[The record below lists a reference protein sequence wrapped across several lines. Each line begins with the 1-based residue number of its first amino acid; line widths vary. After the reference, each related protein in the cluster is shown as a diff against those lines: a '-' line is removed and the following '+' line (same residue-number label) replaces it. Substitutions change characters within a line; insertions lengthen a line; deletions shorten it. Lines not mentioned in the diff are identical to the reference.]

1 MAPKDSSLAAIISAM
16 TPLQTLRQARTL
28 LRWVV
33 SVWCLALG
41 VAVAS
46 PLMNSH
52 STALVCSA
60 SGMVQLVDVNADPTD
75 PQTSQP
81 SHGLDCVLCLPV
93 AAPAPGSVVVAAV
106 VRPLSLTSRLATLA
120 VPVSHSAA
128 PPPGRGP
135 PLFL

>member
-1 MAPKDSSLAAIISAM
+1 M
-16 TPLQTLRQARTL
+16 TPLQSLRQARTL

-33 SVWCLALG
+33 AVWCLALG

-46 PLMNSH
+46 PLLQPH
-52 STALVCSA
+52 STTLVCSA
-60 SGMVQLVDVNADPTD
+60 TGMVQLVDVNADPTD

-81 SHGLDCVLCLPV
+81 SHSLDCVLCLPV
-93 AAPAPGSVVVAAV
+93 AAPAPGSVVVTAV
-106 VRPLSLTSRLATLA
+106 VEPLSLTSRLATLA

>member
-1 MAPKDSSLAAIISAM
+1 M
-16 TPLQTLRQARTL
+16 TPLQSLRQARTL

-46 PLMNSH
+46 PLLQPH
-52 STALVCSA
+52 STALVCSS

-93 AAPAPGSVVVAAV
+93 AAPAPASVVVTAV
-106 VRPLSLTSRLATLA
+106 AEPLSHTSRLAALA

>member
-46 PLMNSH
+46 PLLQPH
-52 STALVCSA
+52 TTALVCSS
-60 SGMVQLVDVNADPTD
+60 SGMVQLVDVNADPAS
-75 PQTSQP
+75 PQSSKA
-81 SHGLDCVLCLPV
+81 SHSLDCVLCLPV
-93 AAPAPGSVVVAAV
+93 AAPAPGSVFVAAV
-106 VRPLSLTSRLATLA
+106 VGPLTLESHHAALALPPSL
-120 VPVSHSAA
+120 SAA